1 VHSWVQELLETDGE
15 SIVKRLSVDLDL
27 CEGYGNCV
35 FEAEDY
41 CELEDGDVV
50 TLLRTTVADID
61 LERVQLAV
69 SSCPVSALLLED
81 ETEQ

>member
-1 VHSWVQELLETDGE
+1 MGGGA
-15 SIVKRLSVDLDL
+15 IMKRLSVDLEL

-50 TLLRTTVADID
+50 TLLRSSVSDD
-61 LERVQLAV
+61 DVERVQLAV

-81 ETEQ
+81 GTEQ

>member
-1 VHSWVQELLETDGE
+1 
-15 SIVKRLSVDLDL
+15 VKRLSVDLEL

-41 CELEDGDVV
+41 FELDDGEVV
-50 TLLRTTVADID
+50 TLLKTSVTDSD

-81 ETEQ
+81 ESGR

>member
-1 VHSWVQELLETDGE
+1 
-15 SIVKRLSVDLDL
+15 VKRLSVDLEL

-41 CELEDGDVV
+41 CELESGDVV
-50 TLLRTTVADID
+50 TLLQTSVPDSDA
-61 LERVQLAV
+61 ERVQLAV

-81 ETEQ
+81 ETQQ

>member
-1 VHSWVQELLETDGE
+1 
-15 SIVKRLSVDLDL
+15 VKRLSVDLGL

-41 CELEDGDVV
+41 CELDLGDVV
-50 TLLRTTVADID
+50 TLVQTSVPDSD
-61 LERVQLAV
+61 VERVQLAV

-81 ETEQ
+81 ETQR

>member
-1 VHSWVQELLETDGE
+1 
-15 SIVKRLSVDLDL
+15 VKRLSVDLEL

-41 CELEDGDVV
+41 CELDEGDVV
-50 TLLRTTVADID
+50 TLLKTSVTETD

-69 SSCPVSALLLED
+69 SSCPVSALRLED
-81 ETEQ
+81 ESGR

>member
-1 VHSWVQELLETDGE
+1 MQQ
-15 SIVKRLSVDLDL
+15 LSVDLDL

-41 CELEDGDVV
+41 CELGEDDVV
-50 TLLRTTVADID
+50 VLIQTDVADDD

-69 SSCPVSALLLED
+69 GSCPVSALLL
-81 ETEQ
+81 TPAPSP

>member
-1 VHSWVQELLETDGE
+1 
-15 SIVKRLSVDLDL
+15 VKRLSVDLEL

-41 CELEDGDVV
+41 CELDDGDVV
-50 TLLRTTVADID
+50 TLLKTSVTETD

-81 ETEQ
+81 ESGQ